1 MLQLDK
7 YMVIKN
13 LAVVYGNQKS
23 YYGKAKVFFPKW
35 VNKVVLRSYDTIVC
49 SLDIDEQKVELKGY
63 HSMTTSRHEW
73 DFLNQFIP
81 DFEKVYKA
89 ICESQKINS
98 FKKFLEQV
106 RTIDLVKK
114 TYKVRDTYVTY
125 YY

>member
-1 MLQLDK
+1 MLQINK
-7 YMVIKN
+7 YMVMKD
-13 LAVVYGNQKS
+13 LTVMYGNQKS
-23 YYGKAKVFFPKW
+23 YYGKAKVLFPKW
-35 VNKVVLRSYDTIVC
+35 VNKVVLRSYDTNVC
-49 SLDIDEQKVELKGY
+49 SLNIDEQKVELNGY
-63 HSMTTSRHEW
+63 HSMTTNRHEW

-81 DFEKVYKA
+81 DFEEVYKA